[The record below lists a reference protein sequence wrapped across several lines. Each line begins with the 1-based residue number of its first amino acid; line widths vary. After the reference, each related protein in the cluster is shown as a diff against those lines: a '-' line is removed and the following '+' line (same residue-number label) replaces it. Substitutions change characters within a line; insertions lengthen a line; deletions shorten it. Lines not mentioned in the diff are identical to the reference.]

1 MSTDKNFPIVNDEF
15 AIGQA
20 QDDHEIVKEPET
32 DSAEKRN
39 LLLSSFITVQI
50 IRLILETMIL
60 QSVVFSLLA
69 SDFDDF
75 EGFLLLLIL
84 FSPFI
89 VYILLQI
96 VACIK
101 MIRGTKTAWFLGTNI
116 YSLLV
121 VAPIAAFYTW
131 FVIEMSAPNVT
142 SADIQPLRWLLG
154 ACALE
159 AIISVFT
166 IIAVIIYNWKKK
178 ELSSH
183 NKNMDT
189 NKHPTPDNTLSGFKN
204 AIYETDGGLKTL
216 KNHHDKSDAKV
227 PRQHINVRSQKKDQG
242 EQQ

>member
-1 MSTDKNFPIVNDEF
+1 
-15 AIGQA
+15 
-20 QDDHEIVKEPET
+20 
-32 DSAEKRN
+32 
-39 LLLSSFITVQI
+39 
-50 IRLILETMIL
+50 
-60 QSVVFSLLA
+60 
-69 SDFDDF
+69 
-75 EGFLLLLIL
+75 
-84 FSPFI
+84 
-89 VYILLQI
+89 
-96 VACIK
+96 
-101 MIRGTKTAWFLGTNI
+101 MIRGTKTAWVLGTNI

-178 ELSSH
+178 KLSSH

-189 NKHPTPDNTLSGFKN
+189 DKRPTPDNTLSGFKN
-204 AIYETDGGLKTL
+204 AIYETDDLKTL
-216 KNHHDKSDAKV
+216 KKHHEDPIV
-227 PRQHINVRSQKKDQG
+227 EIPWQHVNVRSQKKDQG

>member
-20 QDDHEIVKEPET
+20 QNVHEIDKESEA
-32 DSAEKRN
+32 DSTEKRN
-39 LLLSSFITVQI
+39 LLLSIFITVQI

-60 QSVVFSLLA
+60 QGVVFSLLA

-89 VYILLQI
+89 VYILLQT

-101 MIRGTKTAWFLGTNI
+101 MIRGTKTAWVLGTNI
-116 YSLLV
+116 YSLLI
-121 VAPIAAFYTW
+121 VAPLAAFYTS
-131 FVIEMSAPNVT
+131 FVIEVTASNV
-142 SADIQPLRWLLG
+142 DIRPLQWMLG
-154 ACALE
+154 ACVLE
-159 AIISVFT
+159 AIMSIFT
-166 IIAVIIYNWKKK
+166 IIVVSIYNWKKK
-178 ELSSH
+178 KLSSH

-189 NKHPTPDNTLSGFKN
+189 DKHPMPDNTLSGFKN
-204 AIYETDGGLKTL
+204 AIYETDDLKTL
-216 KNHHDKSDAKV
+216 KKHHEDPIV
-227 PRQHINVRSQKKDQG
+227 EIPWQHVNVRSQKKDQG

>member
-89 VYILLQI
+89 VYILLQA

-101 MIRGTKTAWFLGTNI
+101 MIRGTKTAWVLGTNI
-116 YSLLV
+116 YSLLI
-121 VAPIAAFYTW
+121 VAPLAAFYTS
-131 FVIEMSAPNVT
+131 FVIEVTASNV
-142 SADIQPLRWLLG
+142 DIRPLQWMLG
-154 ACALE
+154 ACVLE
-159 AIISVFT
+159 AIMSIFT
-166 IIAVIIYNWKKK
+166 IIVVSIYNWKKK
-178 ELSSH
+178 KLSSH

-189 NKHPTPDNTLSGFKN
+189 DKRPTPDNTLSGFKN

-227 PRQHINVRSQKKDQG
+227 PRQHINVRSQKKD
-242 EQQ
+242 